1 MEASHL
7 YNLFGGYSPEGDR
20 PLVQL
25 QSHDEKATHR
35 PGWDLTFSAPKSVS
49 ALWSQLGP
57 EDRQALQAAHFEAV
71 TRALDYLQE
80 TAALTRRGRGGND
93 FESTGL
99 VIATFEQ
106 DPPERERRQGDLHH
120 RHGGADRPDFR
131 RGYSPI
137 RC

>member
-1 MEASHL
+1 MLSMSAMSGGQASYYLGLAREDYYLEGGEPPGQWYGEGASKLGLHGEVEAAHL

-49 ALWSQLGP
+49 ALWSQLRP

-71 TRALDYLQE
+71 TRALIIFK
-80 TAALTRRGRGGND
+80 R
-93 FESTGL
+93 
-99 VIATFEQ
+99 
-106 DPPERERRQGDLHH
+106 PPR
-120 RHGGADRPDFR
+120 
-131 RGYSPI
+131 
-137 RC
+137 